1 MDDSKPLRSAARY
14 RSREDEAAVWKAPSP
29 TPVLNAVLIEA
40 LDGLPRGVVLLSRIG
55 AIQFV
60 NARGRRMLDS
70 ELPVDVSGN
79 RLCLQSPALQSRL
92 ECFLHAK
99 DTTQDTLALR
109 LPIAAESATVTLLL
123 NRMTPG
129 KDRSV
134 GFLGFLFDQD
144 TAPARDPTLLR
155 EFYALT
161 ACEAEVAGRL
171 YNGLTVKEI
180 ADDLCLSIH
189 TVRAHLKHIFKKCGV
204 HSQAELVR
212 LLALGPFWS

>member
-1 MDDSKPLRSAARY
+1 MDDSKRYSSAVQHWRQD
-14 RSREDEAAVWKAPSP
+14 DEATVLKAPSP
-29 TPVLNAVLIEA
+29 SSVVNTVLIEA
-40 LDGLPRGVVLLSRIG
+40 LDGLRRGVVLLSRKG

-60 NARGRRMLDS
+60 NATGRRMLDAES
-70 ELPVDVSGN
+70 PPDVSGD
-79 RLCLQSPALQSRL
+79 RLRLHSTALQARL
-92 ECFLHAK
+92 DRFLLAEDETDK
-99 DTTQDTLALR
+99 ILALR
-109 LPIAAESATVTLLL
+109 LPIANGSTVTLLL

-129 KDRSV
+129 RYGAV
-134 GFLGFLFDQD
+134 GFLGFLFDED

-171 YNGLTVKEI
+171 YNGLALKEI
-180 ADDLCLSIH
+180 SEDLGVSIH

-212 LLALGPFWS
+212 LLALGPYWG